1 MNLRTFDKFFFFFE
15 HWAYW
20 HALHMCTAPRNEA
33 CQMIEALLASF
44 QLQRPEREP
53 EAAAHSV
60 AENNA
65 NDDPEAQ
72 PPMRKKRA
80 L

>member
-1 MNLRTFDKFFFFFE
+1 MPCLITLQKRP
-15 HWAYW
+15 Y
-20 HALHMCTAPRNEA
+20 TADANAQRQQA
-33 CQMIEALLASF
+33 CQLIEALLASF

-65 NDDPEAQ
+65 NSDPEAQ
-72 PPMRKKRA
+72 PEA
-80 L
+80 LAENKDNDN

>member
-1 MNLRTFDKFFFFFE
+1 
-15 HWAYW
+15 
-20 HALHMCTAPRNEA
+20 
-33 CQMIEALLASF
+33 MIEALLASF

-72 PPMRKKRA
+72 PAA
-80 L
+80 LAESKDNNN